1 MSRPDPHAAVAPLA
15 AAPAPAVP
23 PGQGRGTPGALLV
36 SELAVLFRRRRT
48 WAMLAALA
56 AVPVLIGIAV
66 KLASSRSGG
75 EGPGFVDRI
84 TQNGLFLGLA
94 ALVLSI
100 PLFLPLTVGVVSGD
114 TIAGEASQGTLRYLL
129 VVPAGRV
136 RLLLVKY
143 GGALAFCLAAP
154 LVVVLAGTVVGALLF
169 PVGPVPLLSGDEIGP
184 GEALLRLLLVAC
196 YVAVSL
202 TGMAAIG
209 LFVSTITDV
218 PVGAMATTVVA
229 AVASQVLDALP
240 QTEWLHPWLF
250 SHYWLGLADL
260 LRQPIEWSS
269 FQDDALLQLGYVVV
283 FGALAYGRFTTRDVL
298 A

>member
-1 MSRPDPHAAVAPLA
+1 MSRPDLRSERGA
-15 AAPAPAVP
+15 
-23 PGQGRGTPGALLV
+23 GRGTPGALLA
-36 SELAVLFRRRRT
+36 SEISVLFRRKRT

-56 AVPVLIGIAV
+56 AVPVLIGVAV
-66 KLASSRSGG
+66 KLSSTRRAG

-94 ALVLSI
+94 ALILSI

-154 LVVVLAGTVVGALLF
+154 IAVVAAGTIVGALLF
-169 PVGPVPLLSGDEIGP
+169 PIGPVPLLSGDEISP
-184 GEALLRLLLVAC
+184 GEAVLRLLLVAC
-196 YVAVSL
+196 YVAVAFV
-202 TGMAAIG
+202 GMAAIG
-209 LFVSTITDV
+209 LFVSTVTDV
-218 PVGAMATTVVA
+218 PVGAMATTVVI

-240 QTEWLHPWLF
+240 QTEWLHPFLF
-250 SHYWLGLADL
+250 THYWLGVADL

-269 FQDDALLQLGYVVV
+269 FQSDALLQVAYAVV
-283 FGALAYGRFTTRDVL
+283 FGALAYGRFTSRDVL

>member
-1 MSRPDPHAAVAPLA
+1 MSRSEPR
-15 AAPAPAVP
+15 
-23 PGQGRGTPGALLV
+23 GTGRSTPGALLA
-36 SELAVLFRRRRT
+36 SEIQVLFRRKRT

-66 KLASSRSGG
+66 KLAASREPGQ
-75 EGPGFVDRI
+75 GPGFVDRI

-154 LVVVLAGTVVGALLF
+154 IAVVAAGSIVGALLF
-169 PVGPVPLLSGDEIGP
+169 PVGPVTLLSGDEISP
-184 GEALLRLLLVAC
+184 GEALLRLLLIAC

-202 TGMAAIG
+202 AGMAAIG
-209 LFVSTITDV
+209 LFVSTVTDV
-218 PVGAMATTVVA
+218 PVGAMATTVVL
-229 AVASQVLDALP
+229 AVTSEVLDALP

-250 SHYWLGLADL
+250 THHWLGLVDL
-260 LRQPIEWSS
+260 LRQPIEWAS
-269 FQDDALLQLGYVVV
+269 FQSNTLLQVGYVVV